1 MPLSVRRLS
10 FTAWGLLCAILYL
23 TIARPPVLLQRAL
36 GRTVMRRPRTRRRA
50 QQSVPLARVPAAQ
63 QFDGPSLVWTMLF
76 GTHIDARGDASV
88 NYQYYLAESLR
99 QARIHNPNVP
109 FFLLTDDPARL
120 DRERP
125 SWAALFASP
134 HVNVTVVD
142 AGLLR
147 DWELIR
153 IEERFRDVW
162 GPLAHE
168 LGNMMLPSVSGG
180 HNWAFTV
187 VTLTRLIYVHH
198 WARERG
204 ARDVLHIENDQMVYA
219 PAASVVV
226 GARACGVELAFG
238 RVAAGRAA
246 AAVVYVSGAA
256 ALRPMVDFFWDA
268 VSHGWEHAAAVAGSG
283 WVTDMSLVSA
293 FLDAAASRG
302 DARIGTF
309 PRSTVD
315 DGTCLSRELATVVDA
330 AALGAWC
337 CGDMSRGRE
346 HFRVQSEFSDVAVWE
361 WPLSWELVEDASA
374 RPPAGD
380 ARQRAVRSKER
391 RTATTDGGAWQ
402 STSGGEWD
410 AEARAAAE
418 DARAGAPPVLRVPVW
433 NGTRCFNLHMHSKML
448 HWWRSDDADVTGVM
462 GDPATGGETG
472 VFG

>member
-1 MPLSVRRLS
+1 M
-10 FTAWGLLCAILYL
+10 LY
-23 TIARPPVLLQRAL
+23 
-36 GRTVMRRPRTRRRA
+36 
-50 QQSVPLARVPAAQ
+50 
-63 QFDGPSLVWTMLF
+63 
-76 GTHIDARGDASV
+76 GTDLDARGDASV
-88 NYQYYLAESLR
+88 NYQFYLMESLR
-99 QARIHNPNVP
+99 QARIHNPSVH

-142 AGLLR
+142 AGMLR

-153 IEERFRDVW
+153 TEERFRDVW

-168 LGNMMLPSVSGG
+168 LGNMMLPSLSGG

-198 WARERG
+198 FARERG
-204 ARDVLHIENDQMVYA
+204 ARDVLHVENDQMIYA
-219 PAASVVV
+219 SAASVVA

-238 RVAAGRAA
+238 RVAEGRAA
-246 AAVVYVSGAA
+246 AAVVYVSSAA
-256 ALRPMVDFFWDA
+256 ALRPLVDFFWDA

-302 DARIGTF
+302 DVRISTF

-315 DGTCLSRELATVVDA
+315 DGTCLSRELTVVVDA

-346 HFRVQSEFSDVAVWE
+346 HFKIKSEFSDFAVWD
-361 WPLSWELVEDASA
+361 WPLSWDLVEDASA
-374 RPPAGD
+374 RPPAWD
-380 ARQRAVRSKER
+380 ARQRAALLKNQQPSNDGVWRSI
-391 RTATTDGGAWQ
+391 
-402 STSGGEWD
+402 SGGEWD
-410 AEARAAAE
+410 ADARATAE
-418 DARAGAPPVLRVPVW
+418 AARAGAPPILRVPVW
-433 NGTRCFNLHMHSKML
+433 NGTRCFNLHLHSKML
-448 HWWRSDDADVTGVM
+448 HWWRSDDLDVEDVLK
-462 GDPATGGETG
+462 DPATGGETG